1 MVTVIPMGFMF
12 YQQGLAHCPAFAGRW
27 SEPSL
32 AKLGFFGGFEDKTR
46 RNTTF
51 LWPLTFFLGG
61 GGKRSQPS
69 KSGQEAM
76 ALPTPSN
83 LWRSDSAE
91 FLSSPTLPD
100 VSSQFSKLSSPM
112 SASPPEVSGSPPRT
126 AEPLVGSDGGCPPRA
141 LEPSLKGSGFSLEG
155 VGPQKQEPFEGLEML
170 RAGCFSPNM
179 GFCTGKWKTRNGAGS
194 IFGRVHF
201 LDGKTKKGNQPGGVL
216 FFPET
221 TKGARPKSKTLVFL
235 IRNSRGT

>member
-1 MVTVIPMGFMF
+1 MRNPPPKKSRAMVTVVFMRFMF

-46 RNTTF
+46 RNTH
-51 LWPLTFFLGG
+51 FFVGEDTPSRNTTHFFGGVGRGPNLRKVVPRGHGPSNPFQPQALGFRG
-61 GGKRSQPS
+61 ISSP
-69 KSGQEAM
+69 
-76 ALPTPSN
+76 ALP
-83 LWRSDSAE
+83 E
-91 FLSSPTLPD
+91 

-155 VGPQKQEPFEGLEML
+155 VGPQKTPFEGLEMP
-170 RAGCFSPNM
+170 RAGCFP
-179 GFCTGKWKTRNGAGS
+179 R
-194 IFGRVHF
+194 
-201 LDGKTKKGNQPGGVL
+201 
-216 FFPET
+216 
-221 TKGARPKSKTLVFL
+221 
-235 IRNSRGT
+235 